1 MSHRIVGKRDCES
14 DKQMR
19 YRIERIDIRAALRWA
34 AVLGL
39 GAGLLPSLVLAGVIV
54 LVARRLLT
62 VFASLA
68 SFRLTIPAESLGP
81 LNLQLPPLDVNL
93 VERLGWSAT
102 AARISG
108 LAQHPWLLFIGV
120 ALGFALASA
129 LLALGMAAVGV
140 LSYNRL
146 AGRLGGLEVR
156 LAGWEEDGAGG

>member
-1 MSHRIVGKRDCES
+1 
-14 DKQMR
+14 MR
-19 YRIERIDIRAALRWA
+19 YRIERIELGTALRWA

-81 LNLQLPPLDVNL
+81 LTLQLPPLDVNL
-93 VERLGWSAT
+93 VERLGWSAA

-140 LSYNRL
+140 LAYNRL

-156 LAGWEEDGAGG
+156 LAGQEEDGAGGWNGV